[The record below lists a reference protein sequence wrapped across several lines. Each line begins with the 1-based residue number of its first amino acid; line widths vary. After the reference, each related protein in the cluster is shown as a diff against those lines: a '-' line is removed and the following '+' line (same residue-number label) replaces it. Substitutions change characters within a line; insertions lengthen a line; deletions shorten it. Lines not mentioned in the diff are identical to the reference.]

1 LKLIAI
7 FAIIGKK
14 LMQVKRDPIYLSGK
28 ITTNENDKTTYCKCF
43 DNSCYHH
50 QWIAN
55 SYLPTY
61 LPFQL

>member
-1 LKLIAI
+1 
-7 FAIIGKK
+7 
-14 LMQVKRDPIYLSGK
+14 MQVKRDPIYLSGK